1 MSGNGRDA
9 YFWGKECN
17 VNAYDNATKPD
28 NTDKV
33 TFHKANMTEICGK
46 HDLLYSRFSLH
57 SIPEDIENLILS
69 DMFSLPWDEPELLTD
84 LGIKYDK
91 DDMLMALQLA
101 REIILNKRDLY
112 VGVINES

>member
-1 MSGNGRDA
+1 MRNSNQVVLELEKTNR
-9 YFWGKECN
+9 KI
-17 VNAYDNATKPD
+17 
-28 NTDKV
+28 
-33 TFHKANMTEICGK
+33 ANNIIK
-46 HDLLYSRFSLH
+46 
-57 SIPEDIENLILS
+57 DIESLILS
-69 DMFSLPWDEPELLTD
+69 DMFSLPWDEPELLID

>member
-1 MSGNGRDA
+1 MRKSNQVVLELEKTNR
-9 YFWGKECN
+9 KI
-17 VNAYDNATKPD
+17 
-28 NTDKV
+28 
-33 TFHKANMTEICGK
+33 ANDIIK
-46 HDLLYSRFSLH
+46 
-57 SIPEDIENLILS
+57 DIESLILS
-69 DMFSLPWDEPELLTD
+69 DMFSLPWDEPKLLID

>member
-1 MSGNGRDA
+1 MRKSNQVVLELEKTNR
-9 YFWGKECN
+9 KI
-17 VNAYDNATKPD
+17 
-28 NTDKV
+28 
-33 TFHKANMTEICGK
+33 ANNIIK
-46 HDLLYSRFSLH
+46 
-57 SIPEDIENLILS
+57 DIESLILS

>member
-1 MSGNGRDA
+1 MR
-9 YFWGKECN
+9 
-17 VNAYDNATKPD
+17 NANQVVLELEKTNRKI
-28 NTDKV
+28 
-33 TFHKANMTEICGK
+33 ANNIIK
-46 HDLLYSRFSLH
+46 
-57 SIPEDIENLILS
+57 DIESLILS

>member
-1 MSGNGRDA
+1 MR
-9 YFWGKECN
+9 
-17 VNAYDNATKPD
+17 NANQVVLELEKTNRKI
-28 NTDKV
+28 
-33 TFHKANMTEICGK
+33 ANNIIK
-46 HDLLYSRFSLH
+46 
-57 SIPEDIENLILS
+57 DIESLILS

-112 VGVINES
+112 VGVINDN

>member
-1 MSGNGRDA
+1 MRNENQVVLELEKTNR
-9 YFWGKECN
+9 KI
-17 VNAYDNATKPD
+17 
-28 NTDKV
+28 
-33 TFHKANMTEICGK
+33 ANNIIK
-46 HDLLYSRFSLH
+46 
-57 SIPEDIENLILS
+57 DIESLILS

-84 LGIKYDK
+84 LGIQYDK

>member
-1 MSGNGRDA
+1 MRNENQVVLELEKTNR
-9 YFWGKECN
+9 KI
-17 VNAYDNATKPD
+17 
-28 NTDKV
+28 
-33 TFHKANMTEICGK
+33 ANNIIK
-46 HDLLYSRFSLH
+46 
-57 SIPEDIENLILS
+57 DIESLILS

>member
-1 MSGNGRDA
+1 MR
-9 YFWGKECN
+9 
-17 VNAYDNATKPD
+17 NANQVVLELEKTNRKI
-28 NTDKV
+28 
-33 TFHKANMTEICGK
+33 ANNIIK
-46 HDLLYSRFSLH
+46 
-57 SIPEDIENLILS
+57 DIESLILS
-69 DMFSLPWDEPELLTD
+69 DMFSLPWDEPELLID

>member
-1 MSGNGRDA
+1 MRKSNQVVLELEKTNR
-9 YFWGKECN
+9 KI
-17 VNAYDNATKPD
+17 
-28 NTDKV
+28 
-33 TFHKANMTEICGK
+33 ANNIIK
-46 HDLLYSRFSLH
+46 
-57 SIPEDIENLILS
+57 DIESLILS

-112 VGVINES
+112 VGVINDN

>member
-1 MSGNGRDA
+1 MRKSNQVVLELEKTNR
-9 YFWGKECN
+9 KI
-17 VNAYDNATKPD
+17 
-28 NTDKV
+28 
-33 TFHKANMTEICGK
+33 ANDIIK
-46 HDLLYSRFSLH
+46 
-57 SIPEDIENLILS
+57 DIESLILS
-69 DMFSLPWDEPELLTD
+69 DMFSLPWDEPELLID

>member
-1 MSGNGRDA
+1 MR
-9 YFWGKECN
+9 
-17 VNAYDNATKPD
+17 NANQVVLELEKTNRKI
-28 NTDKV
+28 
-33 TFHKANMTEICGK
+33 ANNIIK
-46 HDLLYSRFSLH
+46 
-57 SIPEDIENLILS
+57 DIESLILS

-112 VGVINES
+112 VGVINE

>member
-1 MSGNGRDA
+1 MRKSNQVVLELEKTNR
-9 YFWGKECN
+9 KI
-17 VNAYDNATKPD
+17 
-28 NTDKV
+28 
-33 TFHKANMTEICGK
+33 ANNIIK
-46 HDLLYSRFSLH
+46 
-57 SIPEDIENLILS
+57 DIENLILS